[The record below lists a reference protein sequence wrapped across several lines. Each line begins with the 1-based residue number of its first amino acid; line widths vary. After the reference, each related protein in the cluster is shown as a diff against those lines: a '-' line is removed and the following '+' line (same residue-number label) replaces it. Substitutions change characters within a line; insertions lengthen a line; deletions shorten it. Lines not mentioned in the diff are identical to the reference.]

1 MENIEHWE
9 KKASGWI
16 FLSHSSRDYQDVK
29 IVRNYLEKRGF
40 SALMFYL
47 KSLED
52 PSKKDLTQELIESE
66 IRERNIFVLCDSQD
80 ARNSDWVQNEV
91 NYVKRFPQKIYETID
106 MENIRYNQYRKYKEL
121 SKLKNLIN
129 QSSLFFSY
137 VQADIEQ
144 VDSIF
149 TFLNQNGFRVFKD
162 THSIEQG
169 DNISS
174 DIRSAIQETIG
185 KGAVL
190 IFLSNNVLNSNL
202 FWSEKEIALNSRAFI
217 IPILLDNVSLD
228 RFSAFSNLDE
238 NQYIN
243 VRNGFREEE
252 KKKLIELIKNGKT
265 Q

>member
-1 MENIEHWE
+1 MSDNSEHWE
-9 KKASGWI
+9 KKANGWV

-52 PSKKDLTQELIESE
+52 PSKKELTQKLIESE
-66 IRERNIFVLCDSQD
+66 IIERNIFVLCDSQD

-129 QSSLFFSY
+129 LSSLFFSY
-137 VQADIEQ
+137 VQEDREQ

-169 DNISS
+169 YNSS
-174 DIRSAIQETIG
+174 KIRNAIQETIG

-190 IFLSNNVLNSNL
+190 IFLSNNVLSSNL

-228 RFSAFSNLDE
+228 RFSAFSNLDTS
-238 NQYIN
+238 QYIN
-243 VRNGFREEE
+243 IQNGFSKEE
-252 KKKLIELIKNGKT
+252 KTKLIELIKNGKT
-265 Q
+265 